1 MSTGARG
8 DTREMELVG
17 GYRLVRRLGS
27 GVRADIHLGH
37 AGSADPLNEE
47 RVAAIKVF
55 RAGTSADSIET
66 EIAALT
72 RSQSRHLLELRDL
85 ALGPDGKPCLI
96 LPRLG
101 SGSLGRVL
109 ARRNFIS
116 AGEAVTI
123 LVPIVAAVAELHR
136 VGVSHGAVN
145 AGSVLF
151 DSRGAPVLARFGTA
165 TIVGDRPGSENERSL
180 TPAAEEENGWLAED
194 RRSLRALIAAVLDRI
209 GDSTD
214 AAHARNGLKR
224 LDQSPL
230 DQAALDG
237 RPLDR
242 RPLDTGA
249 RDEIIA
255 ALFDL
260 APPAAIRFDDSP
272 RDEAPRDEAP
282 PTPIPARLTPAGPSR
297 AEPSRAEQSG
307 IAWSGIEQTP
317 GATSAVGE
325 TRGHRPRQGVVPS
338 VGRGGLVA
346 LRLRDLAE
354 WATGTGLDENPL
366 GALRTRFI
374 RSIRT
379 VRRPVWVA
387 GGAGLCALVLAL
399 TVVPSALPA
408 ESSPLESRTAGAASP
423 AASAP
428 PSAASPPA
436 PLPGPTSAKGTTGTT
451 KAGPAKGGPTDDSGA
466 AGDDPAAAAVS
477 LIAARRACLEQRSA
491 PCLDRVDQKDSA
503 VMDADLHLL
512 RTLSARADI
521 PTDASLAGMV
531 PGLVQR
537 LGDTAIVQF
546 GSGDSVARPAETNPA
561 SLLLIRSE
569 AGWRIRDVTF
579 G

>member
-1 MSTGARG
+1 
-8 DTREMELVG
+8 MEQVG

-37 AGSADPLNEE
+37 AGSADPPNEE

-55 RAGTSADSIET
+55 RAGATADSIET

-85 ALGPDGKPCLI
+85 ALAPDGKPCLI

-109 ARRNFIS
+109 ARRHVIS

-123 LVPIVAAVAELHR
+123 LVPIVTAVAELHR
-136 VGVSHGAVN
+136 VGVAHGAVN

-151 DSRGAPVLARFGTA
+151 DSRGAPVLARFGA
-165 TIVGDRPGSENERSL
+165 AIIVGDRPGSEDGRSL

-194 RRSLRALIAAVLDRI
+194 RRSLRALIATVLDRI

-214 AAHARNGLKR
+214 AALARSGGLKR
-224 LDQSPL
+224 PDRFPRDL
-230 DQAALDG
+230 AAHDG
-237 RPLDR
+237 RPLEGLPLDR

-249 RDEIIA
+249 RDEVVA

-260 APPAAIRFDDSP
+260 APAAAIRFDDSP
-272 RDEAPRDEAP
+272 RDEAPP
-282 PTPIPARLTPAGPSR
+282 MPIPARLGP
-297 AEPSRAEQSG
+297 AEPPPAEPTRVDPLGVDSLG
-307 IAWSGIEQTP
+307 VEPLGVALTP
-317 GATSAVGE
+317 GATSAADE
-325 TRGHRPRQGVVPS
+325 TGRDKPRQGAARP
-338 VGRGGLVA
+338 VGPGGLAA
-346 LRLRDLAE
+346 LRLRDLTE
-354 WATGTGLDENPL
+354 RATGTGLDENPL
-366 GALRTRFI
+366 GALRTGFI

-379 VRRPVWVA
+379 VRRPVWIA

-408 ESSPLESRTAGAASP
+408 EPSASESRTAGAASP
-423 AASAP
+423 ATSAP

-436 PLPGPTSAKGTTGTT
+436 PLPGSTSAKGTTDTT
-451 KAGPAKGGPTDDSGA
+451 KTGPAKRSPTDDSGA
-466 AGDDPAAAAVS
+466 GGDDPATAAVA
-477 LIAARRACLEQRSA
+477 LIATRRACLEQRSA
-491 PCLDRVDQKDSA
+491 SCLDRVDQKDSA

-521 PTDASLAGMV
+521 PTEASLAGMV

-546 GSGDSVARPAETNPA
+546 GSGDGIERRPETNPA

-569 AGWRIRDVTF
+569 AGWRIRDLTF